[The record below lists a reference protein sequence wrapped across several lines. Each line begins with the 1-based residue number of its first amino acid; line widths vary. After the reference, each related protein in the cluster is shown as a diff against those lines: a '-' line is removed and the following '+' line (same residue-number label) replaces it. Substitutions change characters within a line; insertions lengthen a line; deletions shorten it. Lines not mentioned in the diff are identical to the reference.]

1 MEYISLK
8 DIAYVFVI
16 DSFMLQKLFTK
27 DFAGQKGTAVELPS
41 VSEGL

>member
-8 DIAYVFVI
+8 DIAKGFVI
-16 DSFMLQKLFTK
+16 DSFLLKKLFIK
-27 DFAGQKGTAVELPS
+27 DFAGQKGTAFEIPS

>member
-16 DSFMLQKLFTK
+16 DIFILQKLFTK
-27 DFAGQKGTAVELPS
+27 DFAGQKGTTFELPS
-41 VSEGL
+41 MSEGL